1 MDRGPVNAALTLPSI
16 GDLVD
21 GRFRIERK
29 LGEGG
34 TSTVYEV
41 SHVIT
46 DKRFA
51 IKWLLPEL
59 ALDDAAVDRFIHE
72 ARVGGKFA
80 HPHAVQVYDICKAN
94 DSFYMLMEL
103 LEGESL
109 LARLERVGQLPVP
122 QACSII
128 LTCAEVLSAAHR
140 KGIIHRDLKPAN
152 IFLCR
157 GDEAARGVEVP
168 KLLDF
173 GISMFCSDLHNLSL
187 VTTPRG
193 SVIGTPLYMSPEQML
208 GQRTD
213 ARSDIYA
220 LGAVLYELVSG
231 QPPYQADSYG
241 ELVVKVTVNADAP
254 RLDQVAPVDA
264 AFARVVAKAMARE
277 PGARY
282 ASVAQLL
289 TDLRP
294 FAVLPEPAAASPS
307 SADRSLPDTSP
318 QQLEHAPEPTGPH
331 GMELTPAYGT
341 SLGLPGQML
350 RRSPTAAGIAAVCA
364 AMLGWSFWYRSASSS
379 ADMSTAHLR
388 PRPIGSASVEEPSAS
403 LDPFAS
409 NGGAS
414 EVLTGRAPPD
424 DVSSIRV
431 HSVRAGGLATNKPV
445 FSAKRGRT
453 PGAGAALASVDSS
466 PVAPARPVK
475 LPASH
480 ELDAKQPASTPRTAG
495 TARLKSSV
503 PLEDVRIRRSDFE
516 PQVPATPPAAHVRRD
531 DF

>member
-59 ALDDAAVDRFIHE
+59 ALDDGAVDRFIHE

-109 LARLERVGQLPVP
+109 LARLDRAGRLSVQESCRIVV
-122 QACSII
+122 ACG
-128 LTCAEVLSAAHR
+128 EVLAAAHR

-157 GDEAARGVEVP
+157 PQDAANEMDVP

-173 GISMFCSDLHNLSL
+173 GISMICSDLHNLSL
-187 VTTPRG
+187 VSTPRG

-208 GQRTD
+208 GQHTD

-241 ELVVKVTVNADAP
+241 ELVVKVTAAAAP
-254 RLDQVAPVDA
+254 PLEALLAVDRR
-264 AFARVVAKAMARE
+264 FAEIVAKAMARQ
-277 PGARY
+277 PDDRY
-282 ASVAQLL
+282 ASVEQLIA
-289 TDLRP
+289 DLKPLALPPPLEPVPAAPPTRS
-294 FAVLPEPAAASPS
+294 AVTATNVERAELAFLPPQAPEPA
-307 SADRSLPDTSP
+307 
-318 QQLEHAPEPTGPH
+318 GPH
-331 GMELTPAYGT
+331 AIEFTPAYGT
-341 SLGLPGQML
+341 QLGLPAQVL
-350 RRSPTAAGIAAVCA
+350 RRGPTAAGIAALCA
-364 AMLGWSFWYRSASSS
+364 IALGGTAWYRAASSS
-379 ADMSTAHLR
+379 ASVPEDRLR
-388 PRPIGSASVEEPSAS
+388 PRPVSAASAEEPTAA
-403 LDPFAS
+403 LDPW
-409 NGGAS
+409 NRGS

-424 DVSSIRV
+424 DLPSPRARAARATGAVSKYATPAKKPQRV
-431 HSVRAGGLATNKPV
+431 PAPATVTPVTASSSARAAAHVAEPAPP
-445 FSAKRGRT
+445 AKRVAQ
-453 PGAGAALASVDSS
+453 PAAREPQAPSTSS
-466 PVAPARPVK
+466 PVDQV
-475 LPASH
+475 
-480 ELDAKQPASTPRTAG
+480 Q
-495 TARLKSSV
+495 
-503 PLEDVRIRRSDFE
+503 IRRSDFE
-516 PQVPATPPAAHVRRD
+516 GQPLGGPPAAHVSRK